1 MINWDGIDF
10 ASFIKV
16 LIGAVSTLGVIFIG
30 KYMDKS
36 RFKHKDKAEVGKLTS
51 ETAVDFADIVSKHIS
66 AGVSMADSTREW
78 AQIFIDQLKEANV
91 IIHSKQEEIDA
102 LRASFHVMREEFEK
116 KMNRMEK
123 LLDSSQKELN
133 AERIKNIELSE
144 KLNEY
149 IKGQ

>member
-1 MINWDGIDF
+1 MINWDGIDL
-10 ASFIKV
+10 ASFMKV
-16 LIGAVSTLGVIFIG
+16 LIGVISTLGVIFIG
-30 KYMDKS
+30 KSMDKS
-36 RFKHKDKAEVGKLTS
+36 RFKGKDSAEVKKLTS

-91 IIHSKQEEIDA
+91 IIHNKQAEIDN
-102 LRASFHVMREEFEK
+102 LRASFQTMRVDFER
-116 KMNRMEK
+116 KMDNMEK
-123 LLDSSQKELN
+123 LLNESQKELN
-133 AERIKNIELSE
+133 AERIKNTELSE